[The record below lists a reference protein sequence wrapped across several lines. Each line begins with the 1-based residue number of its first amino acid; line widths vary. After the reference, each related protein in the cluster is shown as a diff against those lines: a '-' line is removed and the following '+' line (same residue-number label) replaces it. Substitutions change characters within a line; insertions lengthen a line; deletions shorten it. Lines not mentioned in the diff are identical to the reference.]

1 EPSADTPEAV
11 QQQRLELSELIRER
25 EYAGLLEIGA
35 GVYQPRQPDPA
46 ARTEPLPDALVLRY
60 QSNSPLSG
68 EFPHRVEEAG
78 NDAIQRRRYED
89 ANLSYQQAKTLRQSV
104 PLVSK
109 GLSKRNTATGA
120 IEDGRDDNPIV
131 SFLLPYGLLFL
142 MFMMIFL
149 GATPLMQGVVE

>member
-1 EPSADTPEAV
+1 LMGGGVVIPLLFKDRGEGREKKILIVDRSPGGQLFRELEAAANQPEAVQDFQPRPKKFKSNYKLERVEPSADTPEAV

-68 EFPHRVEEAG
+68 EFPHWVEEAV
-78 NDAIQRRRYED
+78 NDAIQRRR
-89 ANLSYQQAKTLRQSV
+89 
-104 PLVSK
+104 
-109 GLSKRNTATGA
+109 
-120 IEDGRDDNPIV
+120 
-131 SFLLPYGLLFL
+131 
-142 MFMMIFL
+142 
-149 GATPLMQGVVE
+149 